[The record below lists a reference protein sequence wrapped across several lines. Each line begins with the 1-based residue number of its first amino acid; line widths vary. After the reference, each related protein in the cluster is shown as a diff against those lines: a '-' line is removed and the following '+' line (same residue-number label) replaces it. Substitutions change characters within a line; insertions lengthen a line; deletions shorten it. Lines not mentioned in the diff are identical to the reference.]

1 MKVLRFYIFIICY
14 TLIQTACNNADLIP
28 RSPSISD
35 DTMSIINDS
44 SVIISCKIASDG
56 ISTIS
61 QKGVCWS
68 QFKDPNTA
76 DSVIEYKSS
85 ADEVNLTFGKIESGK
100 IYYFR
105 TFATNQTATV
115 YGALHTYQAP
125 NWNQKVTLNTLTV
138 NQISYKEIRCKINL
152 ISIGNPT
159 ILEKGICWSK
169 HPNPTILDSKKTT
182 GSQLADSECNITGL
196 DEGTTYYFKDYV
208 ITPKGIQY
216 GNEYTLFT
224 PTFNPMNP
232 EIVYGSTM
240 DIQFNIYKTI
250 KIGSQTWMAENL
262 RATIYQNG
270 DPIPYVINDWNSD
283 FGVQCTYRNTNNI
296 DSISKFG
303 RLYNWY
309 STDDQ
314 RKISPEGWHIPS
326 IAEQKTLVEYLF
338 RNGYNYDGAPSDI
351 DMTSKS
357 LASNTDW
364 QKNDVFGTPG
374 YLPSK
379 NNKTGFNA
387 YPSGG
392 RGTPTVDGS
401 SFQDISK
408 RFEFWLRDENN
419 FENGA
424 YCTLYY
430 ATNFFNKRPSDPRHG
445 MSIRCI
451 KDN

>member
-1 MKVLRFYIFIICY
+1 MKALRFFQIIYFLVIFSSCGNEHILQSPIIS
-14 TLIQTACNNADLIP
+14 ND
-28 RSPSISD
+28 RMD
-35 DTMSIINDS
+35 IINDS
-44 SVIISCKIASDG
+44 LIQISSTVASDG
-56 ISTIS
+56 KSIITR
-61 QKGVCWS
+61 QGLCWS
-68 QFKDPNTA
+68 QFKDPNIT
-76 DSVIEYKSS
+76 DSLIESIPSS
-85 ADEVNLTFGKIESGK
+85 NLVVSFSKIEPGK
-100 IYYFR
+100 TYFLR
-105 TFATNQTATV
+105 TFATNQRATV
-115 YGALHTYQAP
+115 YGTLHTYKSP
-125 NWNQKVTLNTLTV
+125 NWKEKIIINTLSFNRITYKNIFCTLNLTV
-138 NQISYKEIRCKINL
+138 
-152 ISIGNPT
+152 IGNP
-159 ILEKGICWSK
+159 IISEKGVCWSK
-169 HPNPTILDSKKTT
+169 HQNPTVLDSKVKT
-182 GSQLADSECNITGL
+182 GSQTSDLDCIISGL

-208 ITPKGIQY
+208 ITSKGIQY

-224 PTFNPMNP
+224 PTYNPMNP
-232 EIVYGSTM
+232 NIEYRAVIDKEY
-240 DIQFNIYKTI
+240 NIYKTI
-250 KIGSQTWMAENL
+250 AIGTQTWMAENL
-262 RATIYQNG
+262 RSTKYQNG
-270 DPIPYVINDWNSD
+270 DPIPYVINDWSSD
-283 FGVQCTYRNTNNI
+283 GFGVQCTYRNTNNI

-309 STDDQ
+309 STDDK
-314 RKISPEGWHIPS
+314 RKISPDGWHIPS
-326 IAEQKTLVEYLF
+326 IDEQKTLVEFLF

-392 RGTPTVDGS
+392 RSTPTVNGS
-401 SFQDISK
+401 PFQDISK